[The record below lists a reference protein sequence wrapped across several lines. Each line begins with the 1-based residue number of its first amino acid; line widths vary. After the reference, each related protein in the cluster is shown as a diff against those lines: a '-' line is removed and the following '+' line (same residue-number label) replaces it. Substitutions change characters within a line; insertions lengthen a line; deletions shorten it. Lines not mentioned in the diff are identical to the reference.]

1 MSGRILLIASI
12 ALLFVGCSERKEI
25 VSFDEPEY
33 FIIGSGGGFTGKYTE
48 FRVYDDGLIEQM
60 DYDENEYVQ
69 YAKVEAYQIHPFFSE
84 ITRLDLIN
92 VRYDNPGN
100 MTWYFEVHDEEA
112 TNRVRWGD
120 FKVQP
125 IDPEIE
131 EFYKKVND
139 FVLDQR

>member
-1 MSGRILLIASI
+1 
-12 ALLFVGCSERKEI
+12 
-25 VSFDEPEY
+25 
-33 FIIGSGGGFTGKYTE
+33 
-48 FRVYDDGLIEQM
+48 
-60 DYDENEYVQ
+60 
-69 YAKVEAYQIHPFFSE
+69 
-84 ITRLDLIN
+84 
-92 VRYDNPGN
+92 

-139 FVLDQR
+139 FVLDLR